1 MKGGKIMRQNQNNF
15 LPILAGIL
23 TSLLCL
29 GIIGGSVYFGVQYY
43 KSRPVVEIPKSVPES
58 VEQVKAECAD
68 GECIEGCVAKAAQAV
83 GDGIYPTAMEPGYE
97 SLLVAYKVDGDTI
110 SEPSYYRAAPA
121 KLIVY
126 ERNNSAHHRIWDYFT
141 GVVPLDQRP
150 GLKEFDIYA
159 GGESGAQYSPTED
172 GGWILRFNVLAS
184 TDSNYLTDA
193 LIHEYGHFLTLNP
206 SQRVELNAGGKCSQ
220 EPLYKCPAPDS
231 YINQFFEQ
239 FWRPIQRDW
248 AGQDNYQFY
257 LKYSDQFV
265 TEYAASQPLEDIAES
280 WTYFIIHQKPTGNTI
295 ADQKVLFFYQ
305 FPELVELRYQLIY
318 GICNYEPPA
327 K

>member
-1 MKGGKIMRQNQNNF
+1 MRKNENNL
-15 LPILAGIL
+15 LPILAGVV

-29 GIIGGSVYFGVQYY
+29 ALIGGSIYIGVRSFQD
-43 KSRPVVEIPKSVPES
+43 RPVVEIPVSVPES
-58 VEQVKAECAD
+58 VEQVKAECAA

-83 GDGIYPTAMEPGYE
+83 GDGIYPGVMEPGYE
-97 SLLVAYKVDGDTI
+97 SLLASYRVDGNSI
-110 SEPSYYRAAPA
+110 SDPEYYSAPA
-121 KLIVY
+121 KLY
-126 ERNNSAHHRIWDYFT
+126 LYAQNSGVHHRIWDYFT

-150 GLKEFDIYA
+150 NLREFDIYA
-159 GGESGAQYSPTED
+159 GGESGAQFSPTED

-206 SQRVELNAGGKCSQ
+206 TQQAAPAANGKCAQ
-220 EPLYKCPAPDS
+220 EALYQCPAPDS
-231 YINQFFEQ
+231 YVNLFFEQ
-239 FWRPIQRDW
+239 FWRPIHREWVGTLGDPDS
-248 AGQDNYQFY
+248 GYRFY

-265 TEYAASQPLEDIAES
+265 TEYAAFQPLEDIAES
-280 WTYFIIHQKPTGNTI
+280 WTYFIVHPKPTGDTI

-305 FPELVELRYQLIY
+305 FPELVDLRYRLMY

-327 K
+327 E